1 MKAKH
6 SLYWLAAA
14 LLSTNL
20 LALTACNSS
29 SDDPIGLDST
39 NSGAGYAIIEPIAY
53 YFQDRETGVLD
64 LETSESRIW
73 YSYLPADAD
82 VAKKPLFVLINGGP
96 GSPTSTQLFSMNTAP
111 YTLDREHVR
120 PPDAGYAKNPYSWT
134 RMGNLLYIDAPVTG
148 FSYNISPNADTQAG
162 RVSEFFLK
170 GNFNPFIDAA
180 QILRVVLRFLDAHPD
195 LRANE
200 VVMVGESYAGVR
212 VTTLLNLLLFHG
224 QYANGEAIYQ
234 DKSLVDEVRKHFHA
248 IYGPTA
254 ALTPGLV
261 ARQFSRQIL
270 IQPELSGFYQDEI
283 TGDMYLAPNSVID
296 QVATES
302 GHAGEYL
309 RTCAAEDLPPLVP
322 NTPMNCAILYYLPK
336 FGRDRYN
343 YTKRTTWT
351 DELEAYVI
359 ERLWDVEILSKV
371 LDYDVTRIKG
381 LSSEARHQAYR
392 LIDPDILG
400 TDLMGYGS
408 FVDPVLN
415 PASLPGR
422 ALGELM
428 AFQQSLA
435 YQAELLN
442 SGDPQPDGCYA
453 GIPGENNTLLSRFG
467 ALQPWD
473 CYLMGMNMTV
483 YAAFTLFSRES
494 LLYDINP
501 DESDR
506 YGRMFLENLPFVKT
520 FLTDAEYDLVIYSP
534 ALPKALE
541 RYRDLVQ
548 KIDVVSGKETVDQRI
563 GEFRVHYVS
572 PVATETASPGTLSL
586 YYPYYATSGHSVSSA
601 QPDKLRA
608 DILNWLSCS
617 APSCP

>member
-1 MKAKH
+1 MQAKN
-6 SLYWLAAA
+6 SLYLLAAA
-14 LLSTNL
+14 LLATNL
-20 LALTACNSS
+20 LALSACNSA
-29 SDDPIGLDST
+29 SDDPVSIDST
-39 NSGAGYAIIEPIAY
+39 KSTAGYAIIEPISY
-53 YFQDRETGVLD
+53 YFKDRETGVLD

-82 VAKKPLFVLINGGP
+82 VASKPLFVLINGGP
-96 GSPTSTQLFSMNTAP
+96 GSPTSTQLFSMNTAS
-111 YTLDREHVR
+111 YTLDREHIS

-148 FSYNISPNADTQAG
+148 FSYNVSPTADTQAG
-162 RVSEFFLK
+162 RIGEFFLK

-180 QILRVVLRFLDAHPD
+180 QIARLVLRFLDSHPD
-195 LRANE
+195 IRANE
-200 VVMVGESYAGVR
+200 VIMVGESYAGVR
-212 VTTLLNLLLFHG
+212 VTTLLNLLLFHD
-224 QYANGEAIYQ
+224 QYANGEALYQ
-234 DKSLVDEVRKHFHA
+234 DESLVAEIRRHFHA
-248 IYGPTA
+248 LYGPTA
-254 ALTPGLV
+254 TLTPGLV

-270 IQPELSGFYQDEI
+270 IQPELSGIYQDEI
-283 TGDMYLAPNSVID
+283 SGDMYQAPNSVID

-302 GHAGEYL
+302 GHAGEYR

-351 DELEAYVI
+351 DELEAYAI
-359 ERLWDVEILSKV
+359 ERLWDVEILSRV
-371 LDYDVTRIKG
+371 LDYDVTRIKA
-381 LSSEARHQAYR
+381 LSPEARHQAYR

-408 FVDPVLN
+408 LVDPSLN
-415 PASLPGR
+415 PASLPGMAR
-422 ALGELM
+422 GER
-428 AFQQSLA
+428 
-435 YQAELLN
+435 LN
-442 SGDPQPDGCYA
+442 SEGPQPDGCYA
-453 GIPGENNTLLSRFG
+453 GIPGESNTLLSRFG

-501 DESDR
+501 DESVR
-506 YGRMFLENLPFVKT
+506 YGRMFLENLPLVKT

-534 ALPKALE
+534 AIPKALE
-541 RYRDLVQ
+541 RYRDLVR
-548 KIDVVSGKETVDQRI
+548 KIDVVSGKDTLDQRL

-572 PVATETASPGTLSL
+572 QAATETATPGTLSL

-608 DILNWLSCS
+608 DIMNWLSCS
-617 APSCP
+617 AASCP